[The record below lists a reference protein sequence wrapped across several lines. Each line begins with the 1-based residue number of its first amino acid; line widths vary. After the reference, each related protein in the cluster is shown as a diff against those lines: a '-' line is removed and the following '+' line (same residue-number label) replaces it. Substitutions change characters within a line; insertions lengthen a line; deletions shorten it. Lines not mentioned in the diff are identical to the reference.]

1 MKSPSIIPELLVPV
15 GNETHLKAAVANGA
29 DAIYMGLQAFNA
41 RIGAK
46 NFSNDQF
53 KEALDYCHVHGVRV
67 YLVLNTL
74 LNDIEIPAAIDMAK
88 MAYQLGVDAVIVQD
102 LGLIA
107 SIRELLPDLP
117 VHASTQTTI
126 LNTNSALFF
135 QNELNLPRV
144 ILAREMSLKEIEA
157 MHSKTTVELESF
169 VHGAMCVSYSGQCLA
184 SALSFK
190 RSGNRGRCAQ
200 NCRMEYKLEKD
211 GQSAQKANYFLSAKD
226 LEALDFLPSIAK
238 AGIVSFKIEG
248 RKKSTEYV
256 AIATHVY
263 RKAID
268 HFFRKGPAVTEDD
281 KKLLHTAFNRNLA
294 KGHFYGK
301 DNTAIFDEY
310 PGSMGFKVGKVVKF
324 ENGFSTILVEED
336 FRQWDVLSVKHGE
349 ERVDFPVKEIIY
361 KEHPI
366 LVAKARYEV
375 KIPIPLREGLE
386 VFRTQD
392 RDLTK
397 LMEDSLKT
405 EPKIPIQLK
414 VILSKDI
421 FSLEVKQ
428 GSISSK
434 TISSIKPVEAQKPL
448 DPKVLEEKLL
458 ELGNLPVTCTHFDR
472 KEVNTHYFVPLSA
485 IKALKRDAIEGFL
498 QSLAARS
505 YRELDEGAFAKKKEA
520 FFSATFSAK
529 RKRTTGFTVK
539 VGNWNQFEQAIQTN
553 PQHIMV
559 DVDWPLDSLQK
570 AHAQCKEKGMGLV
583 VALPAIMKDVEQEA
597 VLKKIAPDW
606 TVQVNDWGSLYALS
620 KKKQKLWAGP
630 GLNAFN
636 STAISFL
643 SEYCEVV
650 HPSLELT
657 LKQLERLREHTD
669 AKLEVTVFELGRVM
683 TCEANPL
690 SGKPAGHYFITDKN
704 EWRYL
709 VESDARDRLHLYNP
723 LPLNLIPEVASFYP
737 VADSIQ
743 VDISKQDEK
752 TARLVLEAI
761 MDALNGKPVA
771 LDIPFTRGQFEKA
784 V

>member
-1 MKSPSIIPELLVPV
+1 MVPELLVPV
-15 GNETHLKAAVANGA
+15 GNESHLKAAVANGA
-29 DAIYMGLQAFNA
+29 DAVYLGLQAFNA

-46 NFSNDQF
+46 NFSYDQF
-53 KEALDYCHVHGVRV
+53 KEALDYCHVRNVKV

-88 MAYQLGVDAVIVQD
+88 TAYQLGVDAVIVQD

-117 VHASTQTTI
+117 IHASTQTTI

-135 QNELNLPRV
+135 QNELELPRV
-144 ILAREMSLKEIEA
+144 ILAREMSLKEIES
-157 MHSKTTVELESF
+157 MHAKTKIELESF

-200 NCRMEYKLEKD
+200 NCRMEYQLEKD
-211 GQSAQKANYFLSAKD
+211 GQSVQKPSYFLSAKD

-256 AIATHVY
+256 AIATAVY
-263 RKAID
+263 RKTID
-268 HFFRKGPAVTEDD
+268 HFFRHGPPVTEDD
-281 KKLLHTAFNRNLA
+281 KKLLHTAFNRNLS

-310 PGSMGFKVGKVVKF
+310 PGSMGFRVGKVVKF
-324 ENGFSTILVEED
+324 ENGLSTILVEED

-349 ERVDFPVKEIIY
+349 ERVDFPIKEIQY
-361 KEHPI
+361 QNHPV
-366 LVAKARYEV
+366 LTAKAGHHV
-375 KIPIPLREGLE
+375 QIAIPLREGLE
-386 VFRTQD
+386 LFRTQD
-392 RDLTK
+392 RDLTR

-405 EPKIPIQLK
+405 DPKIEVQFK
-414 VILSKDI
+414 VTLSKDV
-421 FSLEVKQ
+421 FSLEVLK
-428 GSISSK
+428 GKNHFKAISAV
-434 TISSIKPVEAQKPL
+434 KPVLAEKPL
-448 DPKVLEEKLL
+448 NPSVLESKLL
-458 ELGNLPVTCTHFDR
+458 ELGALCVTCSQVDR
-472 KEVNTHYFVPLSA
+472 REVDTRYFVPLSA
-485 IKALKRDAIEGFL
+485 IKQLKRDAVEGFL
-498 QSLAARS
+498 QTLSAS
-505 YRELDEGAFAKKKEA
+505 HYRELDEGAFAKKKES
-520 FFSATFSAK
+520 FFSGTYAPV

-539 VGNWNQFEQAIQTN
+539 VGNWAQLEQTIQQSQ
-553 PQHIMV
+553 PQHLMI
-559 DVDWPLDSLQK
+559 DADWPLESIQK
-570 AHAQCKEKGMGLV
+570 AHTLCREKGLGLV
-583 VALPAIMKDVEQEA
+583 VSLPAILKDIEQEA
-597 VLKKIAPDW
+597 ILKKLSPDW
-606 TVQVNDWGSLYALS
+606 TIQVNDWGSLYALS
-620 KKKQKLWAGP
+620 KKKYHLWAGP

-636 STAISFL
+636 STAIEFL
-643 SEYCEVV
+643 SRYCEVI

-657 LKQLERLREHTD
+657 LKQLERLREHTN

-723 LPLNLIPEVASFYP
+723 LPLNLIAEVTSFYP
-737 VADSIQ
+737 IAESVQ

-752 TARLVLEAI
+752 TGLMVLEAI
-761 MDALNGKPVA
+761 KDALTGKRVE
-771 LDIPFTRGQFEKA
+771 LSIPFTRGQFEKA